1 MWNKNMILI
10 NNPYSSTRHNPN
22 GKFCPMGI
30 IDRSHCLLPCF
41 FYDSQYCTYWMYSYK
56 QEKAAKEWYDKFIQE
71 HSYETTI
78 EV

>member
-1 MWNKNMILI
+1 MILI
-10 NNPYSSTRHNPN
+10 DNPYHSSTKYNPN

-30 IDRSHCLLPCF
+30 IDRSYCLLPCF
-41 FYDSQYCTYWMYSYK
+41 FFDSQYCTYGMHSHQ

-71 HSYETTI
+71 HSHKGMI